1 MRCIR
6 HIEHYCNEYDMVSRW
21 GALDNAQV
29 APPDRYSGTVFVRRG
44 ATGHMFNQH
53 YLAIMFPLRAS
64 LSKAACN
71 LEGTVESLIV
81 AFMTSGGSMNNEGEL
96 AQLSRLSRYV
106 DGESP
111 ACHSNVQS

>member
-1 MRCIR
+1 MRCIQ

-21 GALDNAQV
+21 GALDNAQNGSRN
-29 APPDRYSGTVFVRRG
+29 RYSGTVFVRRG

-64 LSKAACN
+64 PSTVAYN
-71 LEGTVESLIV
+71 LEATVNSLIV
-81 AFMTSGGSMNNEGEL
+81 AFMTSGGSRYNEAEL

-106 DGESP
+106 GGGSP
-111 ACHSNVQS
+111 DRYSIVQS